1 VLPLGNYKRKKT
13 CPGHAPFFM
22 RFRYK
27 WYLMLVCHSFKRQF
41 KNNFVVVVVVVVV
54 ERQRGVCREKE
65 TKKTKTTIKQQ

>member
-1 VLPLGNYKRKKT
+1 
-13 CPGHAPFFM
+13 
-22 RFRYK
+22 
-27 WYLMLVCHSFKRQF
+27 MLVCHSFKRQF